1 MDSMRRHSSEVK
13 TCQGKANPASRVI
26 GNSPVNEYLL
36 RETSETSFSAV
47 EIRVLRSKGRRW
59 TVEVVR
65 PSHKRETAATRM
77 SMNSALRRHH
87 AKAC

>member
-13 TCQGKANPASRVI
+13 TCLGKANPALRAI
-26 GNSPVNEYLL
+26 RNDPMNEDPL
-36 RETSETSFSAV
+36 REASETSFSAV
-47 EIRVLRSKGRRW
+47 EIRVLSSKGRRW

-77 SMNSALRRHH
+77 SMNNTLRRHH